1 MVMGPTH
8 AMSGAVA
15 WLAGAGATASLL
27 GRPQSPTELVV
38 YTAVCA
44 GSALLPDLDCSGKV
58 TSNQGGATVA
68 RTFGVVSL
76 FVAECVEKLSLG
88 VYAVTRTKADG
99 KRRNGHRTFTH
110 TWVFAVLLGVGLTWL
125 AGRYGKPVVVGALF
139 LTVGLAV
146 RGLMADWARRSGWL
160 LTTLV
165 SVSATLLALQLLPAG
180 LDYSLLGAAV
190 GVGCVV
196 HTLGDMI
203 TRAGCPVLWPVPIGR
218 QLWYEFSLPDAV
230 AVRAGGVV
238 ERAALLPLPTVGLA
252 VAAVWQVPALRDLVL
267 SWVGSE
273 ILPLAR

>member
-8 AMSGAVA
+8 ALSGAVA
-15 WLAGAGATASLL
+15 WLAGAGLTTSLL
-27 GRPQSPTELVV
+27 GRPQSATELAV

-68 RTFGVVSL
+68 RTFGVFSL
-76 FVAECVEKLSLG
+76 FAAECVEKLSLG
-88 VYAVTRTKADG
+88 IYSITHTGKDG

-110 TWVFAVLLGVGLTWL
+110 TWVFAALLALGLTWL

-165 SVSATLLALQLLPAG
+165 SVSATVLALQLLPAG

-196 HTLGDMI
+196 HTVGDMI

-218 QLWYEFSLPDAV
+218 QLWYEFSLPDAI
-230 AVRAGGVV
+230 AVRAGGAV
-238 ERAALLPLPTVGLA
+238 ERAALLPLLTLGVF
-252 VAAVWQVPALRDLVL
+252 AAAAWQVPAFRDLVL
-267 SWVGSE
+267 TWMGT
-273 ILPLAR
+273 

>member
-1 MVMGPTH
+1 MMGPTH
-8 AMSGAVA
+8 AVSGAVA
-15 WLAGAGATASLL
+15 WLAGAGVTTSLL
-27 GRPQSPTELVV
+27 GRPQTPTELAV

-88 VYAVTRTKADG
+88 VYAVTRTRKDG
-99 KRRNGHRTFTH
+99 KRRSGHRTFTH
-110 TWVFAVLLGVGLTWL
+110 TWVFAALLAVGLTWL
-125 AGRYGKPVVVGALF
+125 AGRYGKPVVIGALF

-165 SVSATLLALQLLPAG
+165 SVSATYLALQLLPVG

-196 HTLGDMI
+196 HTAGDMI
-203 TRAGCPVLWPVPIGR
+203 TRAGCPVLWPIPIAGET
-218 QLWYEFSLPDAV
+218 WYEFSLPDPV

-238 ERAALLPLPTVGLA
+238 ERAALLPLLTLGMLA
-252 VAAVWQVPALRDLVL
+252 AMVWQVPALRDLVL
-267 SWVGSE
+267 ALMSS
-273 ILPLAR
+273 